1 MQHSPV
7 IEGNQ
12 ADRPPAANHTMVFHH
27 PGGQTIRAH
36 SHPAWN
42 VVVPLC
48 GQINWSTDRGPGRRA
63 PGAVFPPNVAY
74 RTGSGAGHT
83 SVFIDPWHLG
93 LGPGSGRPI
102 ALDFDSVRHL
112 SAAWSPDQVTNPDE
126 SARDVVVLLRR
137 RDLLPSPVEI
147 DRRVVAALRD
157 LASAESVADIAA
169 AVGLS
174 PSRLR
179 ALVQVQTGTSPMHL
193 RRWQRLRT
201 AILSLPAKPIALAAI
216 DAGFADQAHL
226 TRTAVRLLGQTP
238 GELARLLGSGQRRRH
253 ADVGRALAAAA

>member
-1 MQHSPV
+1 MQVNPV

-12 ADRPPAANHTMVFHH
+12 LDRPAAVNHTLVLHH
-27 PGGQTIRAH
+27 AEGQTIRAH

-42 VVVPLC
+42 VVVPLA
-48 GQINWSTDRGPGRRA
+48 GQINWSADRGPGRRA
-63 PGAVFPPNVAY
+63 AGAVFPPNVAY
-74 RTGSGAGHT
+74 RSGSGARHS

-102 ALDFDSVRHL
+102 ALDVDSVRHL
-112 SAAWSPDQVTNPDE
+112 RAIWSPDQVADPDE
-126 SARDVVVLLRR
+126 SARATVVLLRR
-137 RDLLPSPVEI
+137 RDLLPAPVAI
-147 DRRVVAALRD
+147 DPRVVAALRD

-179 ALVQVQTGTSPMHL
+179 ALVQVQTGTSPTHL

-238 GELARLLGSGQRRRH
+238 GELARLLGNGQRRRH
-253 ADVGRALAAAA
+253 ADVGPALAAAA